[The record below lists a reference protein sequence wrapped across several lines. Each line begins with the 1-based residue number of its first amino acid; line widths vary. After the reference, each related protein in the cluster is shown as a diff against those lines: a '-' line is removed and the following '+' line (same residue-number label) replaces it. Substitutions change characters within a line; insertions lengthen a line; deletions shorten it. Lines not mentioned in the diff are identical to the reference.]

1 MARIEPEQLDPA
13 EVVAPLLPPWAR
25 AAIAEYD
32 VTDLCEEVVRRCIA
46 AVFSA
51 YAGDPAFVTALR
63 DSVAENVRALR
74 DVLCGRLE
82 IDQVTLR
89 RRLALAD
96 VQARLHVPQS
106 LLQRSYRL
114 SFVIQWE
121 AWAALLRDTLTGLRV
136 HRDAALDAQT
146 DLTRL
151 VLTYQN
157 RVVSQVA
164 ERFAHYEDA
173 FNRSRAHIRQRLVRD
188 ILLGDEAIPTR
199 SDLVLI
205 DYDLDAEHL
214 AVLLPETGA
223 AGVEAVLAAL
233 RTGARPRRTLGY
245 PDSIASS
252 VVWLAA
258 TGTWTN
264 DKIEAVRAVLTE
276 AGVRASISEPA
287 AGLAGFRHTHE
298 QVRQLE
304 QIRPALGTDRV
315 IRYADMGLE
324 LLLTQNRELAEA
336 FVATE
341 LGPLR
346 HDTVDAA
353 KLRETLEAS
362 FRLGSHIAVAKHLRV
377 HEHTVRNRLHKVE
390 ARLGIPVRERRTELE
405 VALRLHRL
413 LATPKAGAR

>member
-1 MARIEPEQLDPA
+1 VIRTDSETLDPA
-13 EVVAPLLPPWAR
+13 EVVAPLPPPWAR
-25 AAIAEYD
+25 AAIAEFD
-32 VTDLCEEVVRRCIA
+32 VTDLCEEVVRRCLA

-51 YAGDPAFVTALR
+51 YADDPAFVTALR
-63 DSVAENVRALR
+63 NSVAENVRALR

-82 IDQVTLR
+82 IERVTLR

-96 VQARLHVPQS
+96 VQVRLHVPQS

-114 SFVIQWE
+114 SFSIQWE
-121 AWAALLRDTLTGLRV
+121 TWTALLRDTLVELEV
-136 HRDAALDAQT
+136 PRDAALAAQT
-146 DLTRL
+146 ELTRL

-164 ERFAHYEDA
+164 ERFSHYEDA

-188 ILLGDEAIPTR
+188 ILLGDEAIPTP

-214 AVLLPETGA
+214 AVLLPETGTGA
-223 AGVEAVLAAL
+223 VDTVQGALRAGV
-233 RTGARPRRTLGY
+233 RPRRTLGY
-245 PDSIASS
+245 PDSISSS

-258 TGTWTN
+258 IGTWTN
-264 DKIEAVRAVLTE
+264 DKIESVRAVLTE
-276 AGVRASISEPA
+276 AGVTASISEPA
-287 AGLAGFRHTHE
+287 AGLAGFRRAYD

-304 QIRPALGTDRV
+304 QIRPALGPDQV

-346 HDTVDAA
+346 HDSAEAA

-362 FRLGSHIAVAKHLRV
+362 FRLGSHTAVAKHLRL

-413 LATPKAGAR
+413 LTQQAAAR